1 MAMRKSEASVTM
13 TKQAENRRTSIGSQ
27 RNPASEEA
35 ILKAA
40 QDILLE
46 GGLSAFS
53 IEAVARRAKAGKP
66 TIYRWWPSRA
76 ALLLDVYHRQKDG
89 VPHPDTGDIRKDL
102 SLFLAGL
109 LGFWRDGG
117 GAIFRSIIA
126 EAQSDPGAL
135 EALQAYAISRCRQS
149 GAILKRGQARGEV
162 RVDIDPAL
170 LIELFS
176 SFAWHRLLTSRLD
189 VAREE
194 IEQIVSAVVDGVAV
208 QKQAFSSEVAG

>member
-1 MAMRKSEASVTM
+1 MAMKKSEGRVTAE
-13 TKQAENRRTSIGSQ
+13 KQIENRRTSIGSQ

-35 ILKAA
+35 ILNAA
-40 QDILLE
+40 QDILFE
-46 GGLSAFS
+46 GGLPAFS

-66 TIYRWWPSRA
+66 TIYRWWPSKA

-89 VPHPDTGDIRKDL
+89 VPHPDTGDIREDL

-109 LGFWRDGG
+109 IDFWRDGG

-126 EAQSDPGAL
+126 EAQSDPAAL
-135 EALQAYAISRCRQS
+135 QALQAYAMSRCRQS
-149 GAILKRGQARGEV
+149 GVILARGQARGEV
-162 RVDIDPAL
+162 RADIDPAL

-176 SFAWHRLLTSRLD
+176 SFAWNRLLTSRLD
-189 VAREE
+189 VSRED

-208 QKQAFSSEVAG
+208 RN

>member
-1 MAMRKSEASVTM
+1 M
-13 TKQAENRRTSIGSQ
+13 TQSGDNRRTSIGSQ

-40 QDILLE
+40 EAILLE
-46 GGLSAFS
+46 GGLPAFS

-66 TIYRWWPSRA
+66 TIYRWWPSKA

-89 VPHPDTGDIRKDL
+89 VPYPDTGDVRKDL
-102 SLFLAGL
+102 SQFLAGL
-109 LGFWRDGG
+109 LDFWRNGG

-126 EAQSDPGAL
+126 EAQSDPAAL
-135 EALQAYAISRCRQS
+135 AALQAYAVSRCRQS

-162 RVDIDPAL
+162 RSDIDPEL

-176 SFAWHRLLTSRLD
+176 SFAWNRLLTSRLD
-189 VAREE
+189 VGQPE
-194 IEQIVSAVVDGVAV
+194 IDQIVSAVVDGVASR
-208 QKQAFSSEVAG
+208 AAGTQ

>member
-1 MAMRKSEASVTM
+1 MAKKTED
-13 TKQAENRRTSIGSQ
+13 RRTSIGSQ

-46 GGLSAFS
+46 GGLQAFS

-89 VPHPDTGDIRKDL
+89 VPHPDTGDIREDL
-102 SLFLAGL
+102 SQFLSGL

-135 EALQAYAISRCRQS
+135 EALQAYALSRCRQS
-149 GAILKRGQARGEV
+149 GAILARGQARGEV
-162 RVDIDPAL
+162 RADLDPAL

-189 VAREE
+189 VSREE
-194 IEQIVSAVVDGVAV
+194 IAQIVSAVVDGVAV
-208 QKQAFSSEVAG
+208 RRQALSNAAAG

>member
-1 MAMRKSEASVTM
+1 MAKKTED
-13 TKQAENRRTSIGSQ
+13 RRTSIGSQ
-27 RNPASEEA
+27 RSPASEEA

-46 GGLSAFS
+46 GGLQAFS

-89 VPHPDTGDIRKDL
+89 VPHPDTGDIREDL
-102 SLFLAGL
+102 SQFLSGL

-135 EALQAYAISRCRQS
+135 EALQAYALSRCRQS
-149 GAILKRGQARGEV
+149 GAILARGQARGEV
-162 RVDIDPAL
+162 RADLDPAL

-189 VAREE
+189 VSREE
-194 IEQIVSAVVDGVAV
+194 IAQIVSAVVDGVAV
-208 QKQAFSSEVAG
+208 RKQTLSSAAAG

>member
-1 MAMRKSEASVTM
+1 MAKKTED
-13 TKQAENRRTSIGSQ
+13 RRTSIGSQ

-46 GGLSAFS
+46 GGLQAFS

-89 VPHPDTGDIRKDL
+89 IPHPDTGDIREDL
-102 SLFLAGL
+102 SQFLSGL

-135 EALQAYAISRCRQS
+135 EALQAYALSRCRQS
-149 GAILKRGQARGEV
+149 GAILARGQARGEV
-162 RVDIDPAL
+162 RADLDPAL

-189 VAREE
+189 VSREE
-194 IEQIVSAVVDGVAV
+194 IAQIVSAVVDGVAV
-208 QKQAFSSEVAG
+208 RKQTLSSAAAG

>member
-1 MAMRKSEASVTM
+1 M
-13 TKQAENRRTSIGSQ
+13 TQSTDNRRTSIGSQ

-40 QDILLE
+40 EDILLE
-46 GGLSAFS
+46 GGLPAFS

-66 TIYRWWPSRA
+66 TIYRWWPSKA

-89 VPHPDTGDIRKDL
+89 VPHPDTGDVRQDL
-102 SLFLAGL
+102 SQFLAGL

-126 EAQSDPGAL
+126 EAQNDPAAL
-135 EALQAYAISRCRQS
+135 AALQAYAVSRCRQS

-162 RVDIDPAL
+162 RSDTDPEL

-176 SFAWHRLLTSRLD
+176 SFAWNRLLTSRLD
-189 VAREE
+189 VSKEE
-194 IEQIVSAVVDGVAV
+194 IQQIVSAVVDGVASRG
-208 QKQAFSSEVAG
+208 ASSQ